1 VAIREGERRSRDQLV
16 ALYEIGRALNST
28 LELGE
33 VLSRILE
40 MLLPLFEAEAGS
52 IMLAEEDVL
61 TIGAATGLSPEIIA
75 RTRVKRGEGIAGWVA
90 QTGELLLLNGK
101 VTDPRFTHLVERPDE
116 ITSSLCAPLRHREQ
130 ITGVLML
137 RRSEPSSFTVDQLD
151 FFQSVADQAALAIE
165 NARRVEQVERER
177 QKSEAILRSM
187 ADGVLVTDA
196 NGLIV
201 HANPAALSLFGPN
214 LTDRQ
219 LPGLIPNLAYQHILG
234 QVARG
239 RPYESEVRV
248 GPEQLL
254 RVSVTAL
261 GLAEGSPEGLV
272 LLFHDETE
280 RARIERM
287 KSEFLSM
294 VSHELKTPI
303 TTIQAFLELLIFR
316 EFPPERRRHFL
327 EISLQEGR
335 RLQKLIED
343 ILELA
348 RMESG
353 RFRLHKSRC
362 QFQDLVRSV
371 LPGFVE
377 RFPLHSFVLEAGAG
391 LPTLEAD
398 PMLLT
403 QVLTNLLSN
412 AVKYS
417 PDGGDVR
424 VKVEAS
430 GDRLIC
436 SVSDQGIGIEK
447 DKIPY
452 IFEKFYRVDNSL
464 TRETGGTGLGLA
476 NARYIVESHGGSIWA
491 ESEPGRGTTFTV
503 ALPLQTSEV

>member
-1 VAIREGERRSRDQLV
+1 MSQRDAEPRSRDQLV

-33 VLSRILE
+33 VLERILA

-52 IMLAEEDVL
+52 IMLADEDVL
-61 TIGAATGLSPEIIA
+61 TIGAAVGLSPEIIKS
-75 RTRVKRGEGIAGWVA
+75 TRVKRGEGIAGWVA
-90 QTGELLLLNGK
+90 QTGEMLLLNGK
-101 VTDPRFTHLVERPDE
+101 VADPRFTRLVERPDE
-116 ITSSLCAPLRHREQ
+116 ITSSLCAPLRHREH

-137 RRSEPSSFTVDQLD
+137 RRSEPSTFTVDQLH
-151 FFQSVADQAALAIE
+151 FFESAADQAALAIA
-165 NARRVEQVERER
+165 NATKVEQVEKER

-187 ADGVLVTDA
+187 ADGVVVTDA
-196 NGLIV
+196 HGVVV
-201 HANPAALSLFGPN
+201 HANAAAERLLAQELNERSIQ
-214 LTDRQ
+214 DVM
-219 LPGLIPNLAYQHILG
+219 PNLAYQHIWS
-234 QVARG
+234 QVGSGLR
-239 RPYESEVRV
+239 YESEVRH

-254 RVSVTAL
+254 RVSAT
-261 GLAEGSPEGLV
+261 GLSLEQGV
-272 LLFHDETE
+272 VFLLHDETE

-303 TTIQAFLELLIFR
+303 TTIQAFLELLIYR
-316 EFPPERRRHFL
+316 EFPVERRRHFL
-327 EISLQEGR
+327 EISLEEGR

-353 RFRLHKSRC
+353 RFRLHKAPCNLRE
-362 QFQDLVRSV
+362 LVESV
-371 LPGFVE
+371 LPAFVE
-377 RFPLHSFVLEAGAG
+377 RFPSHHFVLEQSCER
-391 LPTLEAD
+391 TDLEAD
-398 PMLLT
+398 ATLLT

-417 PDGGDVR
+417 PDGG
-424 VKVEAS
+424 AI
-430 GDRLIC
+430 RLHLGRDGGRLTC
-436 SVSDQGIGIEK
+436 SVSDEGIGIEK

-491 ESEPGRGTTFTV
+491 ESEPGLGSKFTL
-503 ALPLQTSEV
+503 ALPAGANKGD

>member
-1 VAIREGERRSRDQLV
+1 MQQQEPRSRDQLV

-28 LELGE
+28 LQLGE
-33 VLSRILE
+33 VLERILA

-61 TIGAATGLSPEIIA
+61 TIGAAVGLSPEIIQS
-75 RTRVKRGEGIAGWVA
+75 TRVKRGEGIAGWVA
-90 QTGELLLLNGK
+90 QTGEMLLLNGK
-101 VTDPRFTHLVERPDE
+101 VADPRFTRLVERPDE
-116 ITSSLCAPLRHREQ
+116 ISSSLCAPLRHRER

-137 RRSEPSSFTVDQLD
+137 RRSEPSTFTVDQLH
-151 FFQSVADQAALAIE
+151 FFESVADQAALAIA
-165 NARRVEQVERER
+165 NARQVERVEKER

-187 ADGVLVTDA
+187 ADGVVVTDA
-196 NGLIV
+196 KGVVV
-201 HANPAALSLFGPN
+201 HCNAAAERLLDKELKDRPLQELF
-214 LTDRQ
+214 
-219 LPGLIPNLAYQHILG
+219 PNLAYQHILN
-234 QVARG
+234 QINTG
-239 RPYESEVRV
+239 RMYESEVRYGV
-248 GPEQLL
+248 EQLL
-254 RVSVTAL
+254 RVSAT
-261 GLAEGSPEGLV
+261 GLSLEQGV
-272 LLFHDETE
+272 VFLFHDETE

-303 TTIQAFLELLIFR
+303 TTIQAFLELLIYR
-316 EFPPERRRHFL
+316 EFPVERRRHFL
-327 EISLQEGR
+327 EISLEEGR

-353 RFRLHKSRC
+353 RFRLHKSAC
-362 QFQDLVRSV
+362 DLKELVESV

-377 RFPLHSFVLEAGAG
+377 RFPTHRFSFEQSTDQSA
-391 LPTLEAD
+391 LEAD
-398 PMLLT
+398 PTLLT

-417 PDGGDVR
+417 PDGG
-424 VKVEAS
+424 AI
-430 GDRLIC
+430 RLHLGREGNRLTC
-436 SVSDQGIGIEK
+436 SVSDEGIGIEK

-491 ESEPGRGTTFTV
+491 ESEPGQGSTFTV
-503 ALPLQTSEV
+503 ALPVGTKET

>member
-1 VAIREGERRSRDQLV
+1 MSTLRDGDPRSRDQLV

-33 VLSRILE
+33 VLERILA

-52 IMLAEEDVL
+52 IMLADEDVL
-61 TIGAATGLSPEIIA
+61 TIGAAVGLSAEII
-75 RTRVKRGEGIAGWVA
+75 RTTRVKRGEGIAGWVA
-90 QTGELLLLNGK
+90 QTGEMLLLNGK
-101 VTDPRFTHLVERPDE
+101 VADPRFTRLVERPDE
-116 ITSSLCAPLRHREQ
+116 ISSSLCAPLRHREQ
-130 ITGVLML
+130 ITGVLMI
-137 RRSEPSSFTVDQLD
+137 RRSETSNFTVDQLH
-151 FFQSVADQAALAIE
+151 FFESVADQAALAIE
-165 NARRVEQVERER
+165 NARQVEQVERER

-187 ADGVLVTDA
+187 ADGVVVTDA
-196 NGLIV
+196 RGVVV
-201 HANPAALSLFGPN
+201 HSNAAAERMLNREVRDKPLQE
-214 LTDRQ
+214 L
-219 LPGLIPNLAYQHILG
+219 LPNLAYAHILSQIAG
-234 QVARG
+234 G
-239 RPYESEVRV
+239 RPYESEVRY

-254 RVSVTAL
+254 RVSANNLSLEQGAVF
-261 GLAEGSPEGLV
+261 
-272 LLFHDETE
+272 LLHDETE

-327 EISLQEGR
+327 EISLEEGR

-353 RFRLHKSRC
+353 RFRLHRTPCDLKS
-362 QFQDLVRSV
+362 LVEGV
-371 LPGFVE
+371 LPSFVE
-377 RFPLHSFVLEAGAG
+377 RFPGHRFRIEAEPGKTG
-391 LPTLEAD
+391 LDAD
-398 PMLLT
+398 PTLLT

-417 PDGGDVR
+417 PDGGEILMRLERQD
-424 VKVEAS
+424 
-430 GDRLIC
+430 DRLTC
-436 SVSDQGIGIEK
+436 SVSDEGIGIEK

-491 ESEPGRGTTFTV
+491 DSEPGKGSTFTI
-503 ALPLQTSEV
+503 ALPVDKGDP